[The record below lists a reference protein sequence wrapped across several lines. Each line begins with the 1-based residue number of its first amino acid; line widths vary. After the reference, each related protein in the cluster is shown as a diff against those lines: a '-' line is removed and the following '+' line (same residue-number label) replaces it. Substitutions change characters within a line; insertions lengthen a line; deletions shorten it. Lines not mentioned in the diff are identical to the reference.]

1 MNDGSP
7 FKYHLE
13 LTPAQL
19 KLTHTALHSLLD
31 DFGHEDH
38 EVHEVIRQI
47 LDKLPDEHAIRAIR
61 LDDEIERG
69 VAGAQSDRDA
79 EPPAAPPSL
88 GDRGGDGPPDTV
100 A

>member
-1 MNDGSP
+1 MYLCFLFLYFSYIP
-7 FKYHLE
+7 R
-13 LTPAQL
+13 
-19 KLTHTALHSLLD
+19 SLIWV
-31 DFGHEDH
+31 HEDH

-69 VAGAQSDRDA
+69 VAGAQSDRDP